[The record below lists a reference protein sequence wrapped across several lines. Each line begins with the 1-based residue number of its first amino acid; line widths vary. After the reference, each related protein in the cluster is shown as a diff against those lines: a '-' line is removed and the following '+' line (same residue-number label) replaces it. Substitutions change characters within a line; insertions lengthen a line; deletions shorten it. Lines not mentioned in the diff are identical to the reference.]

1 MSGFWQTTGKSKF
14 QPQAFPW
21 KTLCQRS
28 VSVSRSTAAFT
39 VFFTGTEVLSCSRI
53 LHYSESHVLQCIYA
67 SVRTFI
73 DVVPRGQPSLG
84 TVCTPTAQPSHSRGK
99 HSAKWHP
106 EGGLRSIIPD
116 LQSWQCSFTT
126 PPCDAAVSHSFSF
139 SVQRTIVDGHR
150 LHGGFSDKYLL
161 EHLMP
166 QNKTRFPS
174 PSCCECFGCLQPCQ
188 TGYVSAHF
196 VQNTLESNTD
206 TNTKLPSSLLPSCI
220 LRGYSRGTA
229 KGKKV

>member
-1 MSGFWQTTGKSKF
+1 MPKIS
-14 QPQAFPW
+14 
-21 KTLCQRS
+21 LCQQKYCSIHCFFHWHRS
-28 VSVSRSTAAFT
+28 VVMQQNPALFRKSCAA
-39 VFFTGTEVLSCSRI
+39 VYLCLCQDI
-53 LHYSESHVLQCIYA
+53 LRCC
-67 SVRTFI
+67 
-73 DVVPRGQPSLG
+73 PRGQPSLG